1 MFTIIFLGFFIL
13 GAVIRDPQYLQIA
26 AIFAVASAID
36 ILRTELKRHDEKKK
50 E

>member
-1 MFTIIFLGFFIL
+1 MFTIIFIGFFVL

-26 AIFAVASAID
+26 AIFAVASASD
-36 ILRTELKRHDEKKK
+36 ILRTELKRHDEKKN

>member
-1 MFTIIFLGFFIL
+1 MYTIIFLGFFIL

>member
-36 ILRTELKRHDEKKK
+36 ILRTELKKRDEKKN

>member
-36 ILRTELKRHDEKKK
+36 ILRTELKRHDEKKN

>member
-36 ILRTELKRHDEKKK
+36 ILRTELKRRDEKKN

>member
-1 MFTIIFLGFFIL
+1 MYTIIFLGFFIL

-36 ILRTELKRHDEKKK
+36 ILRTELKRHDEKKN